1 MTRIRAE
8 ANNEHAQFNLG
19 GLFEQGRGVAKDE
32 AAAAA
37 WYRKAAVQGHA
48 SAQHNLGLMLGQGRG
63 VANDEAGA
71 MAWIRKAAGQGQPKA
86 IAFLD
91 ASDARA

>member
-19 GLFEQGRGVAKDE
+19 GMLERGRGVAKDE
-32 AAAAA
+32 AEAVA

-48 SAQHNLGLMLGQGRG
+48 GAQFNLGVMLAQGLG
-63 VANDEAGA
+63 VAKDEAEA
-71 MAWIRKAAGQGQPKA
+71 VAWFRKAAGQGHANA

-91 ASDARA
+91 DYICPP

>member
-8 ANNEHAQFNLG
+8 ANNEHAQFDLG
-19 GLFEQGRGVAKDE
+19 VALAQGQGVAKDE

-48 SAQHNLGLMLGQGRG
+48 GAQSNLGAMLAQGRG
-63 VANDEAGA
+63 VATDEAGA
-71 MAWIRKAAGQGQPKA
+71 MAWY
-86 IAFLD
+86 
-91 ASDARA
+91 